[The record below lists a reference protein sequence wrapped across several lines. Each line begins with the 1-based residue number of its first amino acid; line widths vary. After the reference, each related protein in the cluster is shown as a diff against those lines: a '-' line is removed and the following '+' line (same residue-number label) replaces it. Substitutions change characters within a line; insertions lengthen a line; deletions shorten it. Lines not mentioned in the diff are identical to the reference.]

1 MTTQIN
7 APPAVDYAPL
17 ELQGEFMVMQELT
30 IEKLLNIAQS
40 QIPESQQELHFQL
53 LEKNQNNQLSESD
66 RLLLKSLRV
75 SADYLMLKKAYA
87 YALLKW
93 KVHRYFPTHWHIV
106 SQGFRQSHFGEQPV
120 AQCRLFADFS
130 CTGLLVGI
138 L

>member
-17 ELQGEFMVMQELT
+17 ELQGELIAMQELT
-30 IEKLLNIAQS
+30 IEELLNIAQS

-66 RLLLKSLRV
+66 KLLLKSLRV
-75 SADYLMLKKAYA
+75 SADYLMLKKAYS

-93 KVHRYFPTHWHIV
+93 K
-106 SQGFRQSHFGEQPV
+106 GFAIPDFEQ
-120 AQCRLFADFS
+120 
-130 CTGLLVGI
+130 LV
-138 L
+138 

>member
-1 MTTQIN
+1 MPTQIN

-17 ELQGEFMVMQELT
+17 ELQGELITMQELT
-30 IEKLLNIAQS
+30 IEELLTIAQS
-40 QIPESQQELHFQL
+40 QISESQQELHFQL

-93 KVHRYFPTHWHIV
+93 
-106 SQGFRQSHFGEQPV
+106 QGFSFPDFEQ
-120 AQCRLFADFS
+120 
-130 CTGLLVGI
+130 LV
-138 L
+138 

>member
-1 MTTQIN
+1 MNTQIN

-30 IEKLLNIAQS
+30 IEELLNIAQS
-40 QIPESQQELHFQL
+40 QVPESQQELHFQL

-93 KVHRYFPTHWHIV
+93 K
-106 SQGFRQSHFGEQPV
+106 GFFLPDFEQ
-120 AQCRLFADFS
+120 
-130 CTGLLVGI
+130 LV
-138 L
+138 

>member
-1 MTTQIN
+1 MNTQIN

-17 ELQGEFMVMQELT
+17 ELQGELTVMQELT
-30 IEKLLNIAQS
+30 IEELLNIAQS
-40 QIPESQQELHFQL
+40 QVPESQQELHFQL

-93 KVHRYFPTHWHIV
+93 K
-106 SQGFRQSHFGEQPV
+106 GFSLPDFEQ
-120 AQCRLFADFS
+120 
-130 CTGLLVGI
+130 LV
-138 L
+138 

>member
-1 MTTQIN
+1 MPTQIN

-17 ELQGEFMVMQELT
+17 ELQGELITMQELT
-30 IEKLLNIAQS
+30 IEELLTIAQS

-93 KVHRYFPTHWHIV
+93 
-106 SQGFRQSHFGEQPV
+106 QGFSFPDFEQ
-120 AQCRLFADFS
+120 
-130 CTGLLVGI
+130 LV
-138 L
+138 

>member
-1 MTTQIN
+1 MPTQIN

-17 ELQGEFMVMQELT
+17 ELQGELITMQELT
-30 IEKLLNIAQS
+30 IEELLTIAQS
-40 QIPESQQELHFQL
+40 QISESQQELHFQL

-93 KVHRYFPTHWHIV
+93 R
-106 SQGFRQSHFGEQPV
+106 GFSLPDFEQ
-120 AQCRLFADFS
+120 
-130 CTGLLVGI
+130 LV
-138 L
+138 

>member
-1 MTTQIN
+1 MPTQIN

-17 ELQGEFMVMQELT
+17 ELQGELIAMQELT
-30 IEKLLNIAQS
+30 IEELLTIAQS

-93 KVHRYFPTHWHIV
+93 K
-106 SQGFRQSHFGEQPV
+106 GFSLPDFEQ
-120 AQCRLFADFS
+120 
-130 CTGLLVGI
+130 LV
-138 L
+138 

>member
-1 MTTQIN
+1 MPTQIN

-17 ELQGEFMVMQELT
+17 ELQGELITMQELT
-30 IEKLLNIAQS
+30 IEELLTIAQS

-53 LEKNQNNQLSESD
+53 LEKNQNNLLSESD

-93 KVHRYFPTHWHIV
+93 KGYSLPDFEQIV
-106 SQGFRQSHFGEQPV
+106 
-120 AQCRLFADFS
+120 
-130 CTGLLVGI
+130 
-138 L
+138 

>member
-17 ELQGEFMVMQELT
+17 ELQGELMAMQELT
-30 IEKLLNIAQS
+30 IEDLLTIAES
-40 QIPESQQELHFQL
+40 QVPESQQELHLQL

-66 RLLLKSLRV
+66 KLLLKSLRV

-93 KVHRYFPTHWHIV
+93 K
-106 SQGFRQSHFGEQPV
+106 GFSLPDFEQ
-120 AQCRLFADFS
+120 
-130 CTGLLVGI
+130 LV
-138 L
+138 